1 MSSQPCWRGK
11 AFAGCDHGIVTA
23 VLNQS
28 WKYGI
33 RLWKDLVFC
42 SDACSQLSEAQVLQ
56 TLHSSLLGH
65 DIIPSHQQHTQK
77 PLFWSL
83 TPLGPALYDLV
94 EKDALSL
101 KLLIEFLVFV
111 GQGWQSP
118 CCLCLEN
125 LGLLANL
132 SG

>member
-1 MSSQPCWRGK
+1 MTSFPATSS
-11 AFAGCDHGIVTA
+11 
-23 VLNQS
+23 
-28 WKYGI
+28 
-33 RLWKDLVFC
+33 
-42 SDACSQLSEAQVLQ
+42 
-56 TLHSSLLGH
+56 
-65 DIIPSHQQHTQK
+65 TQK

-111 GQGWQSP
+111 EQGWQPP
-118 CCLCLEN
+118 CCLCLGN

-132 SG
+132 SGYSVSPIGKAWSLFGGHVPV